1 MNHHLSED
9 QFEACI
15 LGSAGPAELVH
26 INECPECRAEL
37 ERFRKSLSLFHRA
50 VWDLADD
57 RAALQ
62 SSSVTAPPLSSAGIP
77 KWRWALVVATF
88 VVAVAIPILVGE
100 TNPPKPT
107 EQMSP
112 EAVMERLNRHLART
126 MPAPMEPVMSLI
138 SSEPFASEPG
148 GVQCK

>member
-1 MNHHLSED
+1 MSHHLSED

-15 LGSAGPAELVH
+15 LSHAGPAELAH
-26 INECPECRAEL
+26 INECPECRAEF
-37 ERFRKSLSLFHRA
+37 ERFRKSLSLFRSA
-50 VWDLADD
+50 IRDLADD
-57 RAALQ
+57 RAALN
-62 SSSVTAPPLSSAGIP
+62 SSIVTAPLSSPGIP

-88 VVAVAIPILVGE
+88 IVAIAIPILVGE

-107 EQMSP
+107 VQMSP

-148 GVQCK
+148 GVR

>member
-1 MNHHLSED
+1 LSED

-15 LGSAGPAELVH
+15 LGRAGPAELAH
-26 INECPECRAEL
+26 INQCSECHAEF
-37 ERFRKSLSLFHRA
+37 ERFRKSLSLFRSA
-50 VWDLADD
+50 VSDLADD

-62 SSSVTAPPLSSAGIP
+62 SSNLTAPALSTTGIP

-100 TNPPKPT
+100 TNRPKPT

-126 MPAPMEPVMSLI
+126 VPAPMEPVMSLI

-148 GVQCK
+148 GVQ

>member
-1 MNHHLSED
+1 MSHHLSEN

-15 LGSAGPAELVH
+15 LGHAGPAELTH
-26 INECPECRAEL
+26 INDCPDCRAEFQ
-37 ERFRKSLSLFHRA
+37 RFSKSLSLFRRA

-57 RAALQ
+57 RAAL
-62 SSSVTAPPLSSAGIP
+62 SSSNVTAPAVSTTNIP

-126 MPAPMEPVMSLI
+126 VPAPMEPVMSLI
-138 SSEPFASEPG
+138 SIEPFASEPG
-148 GVQCK
+148 GVQ

>member
-1 MNHHLSED
+1 MSHHLSED

-15 LGSAGPAELVH
+15 LGHAGPAELAH
-26 INECPECRAEL
+26 INECSECRAEL
-37 ERFRKSLSLFHRA
+37 ERFRKSLSLFRSA
-50 VWDLADD
+50 VWDLADEQG
-57 RAALQ
+57 AFQ
-62 SSSVTAPPLSSAGIP
+62 SSSATEPALSSAGIP

-88 VVAVAIPILVGE
+88 VAAVAIPIIVGE

-126 MPAPMEPVMSLI
+126 VPAPMEPVMSLI

-148 GVQCK
+148 GVQ